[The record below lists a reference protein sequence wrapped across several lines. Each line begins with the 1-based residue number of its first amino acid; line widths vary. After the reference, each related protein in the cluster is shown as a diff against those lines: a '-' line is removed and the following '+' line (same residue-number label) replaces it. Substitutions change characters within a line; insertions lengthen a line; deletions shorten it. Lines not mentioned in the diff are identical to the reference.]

1 MRRVAVLVVAAC
13 ASAPAPPIAS
23 PPPPVPDASYT
34 FRYVAAPSP
43 FVEIALTSRS
53 ADVGPTTFDL
63 GDGFADVTDPETS
76 VRDVSVHDDRGAALA
91 VAHPTPHSWR
101 VDAVPGHRVTLRYAV
116 FSSHP
121 PSFGDRFR
129 TIVTPHLVHF
139 IGNLAVMRPTSLG
152 DGKHTIRLTWEGLDA
167 AKLRPA
173 TSFGSTPTV
182 DVHDSFDAFRQA
194 VFIASDALHLTT
206 RTVGAGTLE
215 LAVIGAWTFS
225 DAELADYVA
234 RVIMMERRFFAD
246 DGPPYFFVSVVP
258 LGEGGGS
265 YGGTGYTHSFDLML
279 APAIALDARLRAV
292 IAHEHF
298 HSWNGELI
306 SPEAFETLTYWFTEG
321 FTNFYTAQL
330 RYRGGLISLDDYVH
344 ELNEGL
350 SSYLRSPAR
359 EAPNARSAGFWGNA
373 ALHKLP
379 YDRGHVVAVVA
390 DREIRRGSLG
400 KVSLDDVMRVLVKA
414 GRRGATITSDRV
426 LDMIEGLTST
436 AFAARLRAT
445 VIDGAVLEIE
455 PALLEPCLTATTTHM
470 WIYELGFDFAASQ
483 TKNQVAGV
491 QPGSAAARAGLR
503 DSEALSGWSGIH
515 NGDPDQEVVLRVG
528 PDRRKITY
536 LPRGKDVAVPQFAVH
551 DAAACADVLGP
562 PLP

>member
-1 MRRVAVLVVAAC
+1 MRRVVVLVVAAC

-34 FRYVAAPSP
+34 FRYVGAPSP
-43 FVEIALTSRS
+43 FVEIALTSRT

-63 GDGFADVTDPETS
+63 GDGFADVRDPETS
-76 VRDVSVHDDRGAALA
+76 VRDVSAQDDRGAALA

-116 FSSHP
+116 FSSHA

-139 IGNLAVMRPTSLG
+139 VGNLALMRPTRLD
-152 DGKHTIRLTWEGLDA
+152 DGKHTIRFTWDGLDA
-167 AKLRPA
+167 AKLHPA
-173 TSFGSTPTV
+173 TSFGSAQTV
-182 DVHDSFDAFRQA
+182 EVHDSFDAFREA
-194 VFIASDALHLTT
+194 VFLASDALHLTT

-215 LAVIGAWTFS
+215 LAVIGAWSFT
-225 DAELADYVA
+225 DVELADYIA

-246 DGPPYFFVSVVP
+246 DGPPYFFVSVMP
-258 LGEGGGS
+258 LGEGDGS
-265 YGGTGYTHSFDLML
+265 YGGTGYTHSFDLAL
-279 APAIALDARLRAV
+279 APKLTLDARLRNV

-298 HSWNGELI
+298 HSWNGQLI

-321 FTNFYTAQL
+321 FTNFYTTQL

-359 EAPNARSAGFWGNA
+359 EAPNARSVGFWDSD
-373 ALHKLP
+373 ALRKLP
-379 YDRGHVVAVVA
+379 YDRGHVVAVIA
-390 DREIRRGSLG
+390 DREIRRASLG

-414 GRRGATITSDRV
+414 GRKGATITSDRV
-426 LDMIEGLTST
+426 LGMIEGLTST

-445 VIDGAVLEIE
+445 VIDGDLLAID
-455 PALLEPCLTATTTHM
+455 PALFEPCLTTTTTKV
-470 WIYELGFDFAASQ
+470 WTYELGFDLPASQ
-483 TKNQVAGV
+483 AKEQATGV
-491 QPGSAAARAGLR
+491 QPGSAAARAGLH
-503 DSEALSGWSGIH
+503 DGDALSGLSIH
-515 NGDPDQEVVLRVG
+515 KGDPDQEVTLWVG
-528 PDRRKITY
+528 PDRRKLTY
-536 LPRGKDVAVPQFAVH
+536 LPRGKDVSLPQLAVH